1 MRRIL
6 NFAKGALGLA
16 ALVAFVLVLVWLF
29 SPLSQRVP
37 VGQQA
42 YPIGTVTPTA
52 PPPPATATPEPY
64 PLPPMPLP
72 DTPTPGPYPPPQPTV
87 VFPTITPTFTPTPP
101 VTPGPITSRLEIIWA
116 ESTRITTEVGP
127 NQPGIITFWRANI
140 ADLADRM
147 SLVTMPQG
155 YSLKNASLSP
165 DGSKIAF
172 TTLPPP
178 PNSRWWLLGT
188 LWVVNVDGTE
198 LKELAQ
204 GINPGGWLGPYP
216 LWSPD
221 SRRLAY
227 LKQIDKQLL
236 PSETPTVPPPPYRYE
251 IYSASVD
258 GTDTRL
264 LVSDD
269 TAAGIYLLGWASDG
283 TSVYYMRSTPGRG
296 RELWAIEAVGGK
308 ASQLKAFMDVEPRS
322 PRLSPDATKLIFN
335 TSEGLVLLSTNGRE
349 RRVISLL
356 FGGIWSLDS
365 TEIIGGSTGSQIEAL
380 NVNTGAIRVIL
391 TDQQMFAQR
400 ISSVDELLSVSPDGR
415 WLAMRSYEAGE
426 LYLSRVGSNVRVEIP
441 GPDIRHTSYFV
452 GWISPE

>member
-1 MRRIL
+1 MKTIL
-6 NFAKGALGLA
+6 NFAKGALGLVVLA
-16 ALVAFVLVLVWLF
+16 AFVLVLVGLF
-29 SPLSQRVP
+29 GPLSQRVP
-37 VGQQA
+37 VGQEA
-42 YPIGTVTPTA
+42 YPIVTVTPTA
-52 PPPPATATPEPY
+52 PP
-64 PLPPMPLP
+64 LPV
-72 DTPTPGPYPPPQPTV
+72 TPTPQPYPPPQTPTV
-87 VFPTITPTFTPTPP
+87 LPPATPTTVPTPP
-101 VTPGPITSRLEIIWA
+101 IVTPPVPITSTLEIIWA

-140 ADLADRM
+140 ADLASRM

-165 DGSKIAF
+165 DGNKIAF

-188 LWVVNVDGTE
+188 LWVMNVDGSG
-198 LKELAQ
+198 LRELAQ
-204 GINPGGWLGPYP
+204 GIDPGGRLGPYP

-251 IYSASVD
+251 IYSASAD

-269 TAAGIYLLGWASDG
+269 TAAGIYLFGWSSDG

-296 RELWAIEAVGGK
+296 RELWAMEAVGGK
-308 ASQLKAFMDVEPRS
+308 ASQLKAFMDIEPRS
-322 PRLSPDATKLIFN
+322 PRLSPDASKLIFN
-335 TSEGLVLLSTNGRE
+335 TSEGLVLLSTDGRE
-349 RRVISLL
+349 RRIISPL

-391 TDQQMFAQR
+391 TDQQMFAQQ

-415 WLAMRSYEAGE
+415 WLAMKSHETGE
-426 LYLSRVGSNVRVEIP
+426 LYLSEVNSTVRIQIP
-441 GPDIRHTSYFV
+441 GPKILHDSYFV
-452 GWISPE
+452 GWISP